1 MEQGVAAYAEIIT
14 SWALCYPP
22 AMFAFFH
29 VGDDC
34 RLPVR
39 LVQSIRQFHPDA
51 PVYMVTDADTPT
63 LKGVIRHEVEV
74 NPETL
79 MLSRTLGYADLG
91 LTDPTLYLDTDMALN
106 RPISPRSA
114 LGDASAGFCRR
125 SYHRDAPFNG
135 FQRDGAYSDLHLEPL
150 DRIFPYVGC
159 TVIAVGWVW
168 AALAARHLALEPRF
182 HAWYGDQI
190 ALREF
195 AAHHPVVDLPE
206 SEWAGLPDLAT
217 DPAIWHWKGLRKR
230 LILPE
235 G

>member
-1 MEQGVAAYAEIIT
+1 
-14 SWALCYPP
+14 
-22 AMFAFFH
+22 MFAFFH

-39 LVQSIRQFHPDA
+39 LVASIRQFHPDA
-51 PVYMVTDADTPT
+51 LVYMVTDADTPT
-63 LKGVIRHEVEV
+63 LKGVTRHEVEV
-74 NPETL
+74 DRETL

-91 LTDPTLYLDTDMALN
+91 LADPTLYLDTDMALN

-125 SYHRDAPFNG
+125 SYHRDALFNPV
-135 FQRDGAYSDLHLEPL
+135 QRGGVYRDLAGGTLDGL
-150 DRIFPYVGC
+150 FPYVGC

-168 AALAARHLALEPRF
+168 AALAARHLALEPKY

-195 AAHHPVVDLPE
+195 AKHHPVVDLPE
-206 SEWAGLPDLAT
+206 SEWAGLPDLAG

-230 LILPE
+230 LILPAE
-235 G
+235 

>member
-1 MEQGVAAYAEIIT
+1 
-14 SWALCYPP
+14 
-22 AMFAFFH
+22 MFAFFH

-39 LVQSIRQFHPDA
+39 LVASIRQFHPDA
-51 PVYMVTDADTPT
+51 PVYHVTDADTPT
-63 LKGVIRHEVEV
+63 LKGVIRHEVDV
-74 NPETL
+74 NREAL

-106 RPISPRSA
+106 RPISLRSA

-125 SYHRDAPFNG
+125 SYHRDVLFNAV
-135 FQRDGAYSDLHLEPL
+135 QRGGVYRDLAGGTLDGL
-150 DRIFPYVGC
+150 FPYVGC
-159 TVIAVGWVW
+159 TVLTVGWVW

-195 AAHHPVVDLPE
+195 AKHHPVVDLLE
-206 SEWAGLPDLAT
+206 SEWAGLPDLANN
-217 DPAIWHWKGLRKR
+217 PAIWHWKGQRKK
-230 LILPE
+230 LILPDA
-235 G
+235 